1 MIPVWSVRN
10 QTVSHANQKIFVEF
24 VRKVSNFMKEAV
36 TNATFPT
43 VFNAQT
49 IISVLNAQ
57 SNPRFTKVNAS
68 HVTFPTVSNA
78 QRTMSV

>member
-1 MIPVWSVRN
+1 M
-10 QTVSHANQKIFVEF
+10 FVGF
-24 VRKVSNFMKEAV
+24 ALMDSLFIKAVV
-36 TNATFPT
+36 TNVMFPT
-43 VFNAQT
+43 VFNVQT
-49 IISVLNAQ
+49 TTSVLNAQ